1 MLVLQR
7 SFFRILS
14 ICCKVITGSRYL
26 FSTLISCSFDEFLT
40 YRFQLSSA
48 QVSRHPPM
56 EWLFPLRANNGL
68 GSIMILTVPSHAT
81 LRMVTSLM
89 VRAEYRALKMV
100 LGAEIRAKFAV
111 KVWNIVDVMYTQQ
124 NLNLTST
131 VNWNGRSSPFKIRE
145 ASVLWSIRLHTM

>member
-1 MLVLQR
+1 
-7 SFFRILS
+7 
-14 ICCKVITGSRYL
+14 
-26 FSTLISCSFDEFLT
+26 
-40 YRFQLSSA
+40 
-48 QVSRHPPM
+48 
-56 EWLFPLRANNGL
+56 
-68 GSIMILTVPSHAT
+68 MILTVPSHAT

>member
-1 MLVLQR
+1 
-7 SFFRILS
+7 
-14 ICCKVITGSRYL
+14 
-26 FSTLISCSFDEFLT
+26 
-40 YRFQLSSA
+40 
-48 QVSRHPPM
+48 M

-68 GSIMILTVPSHAT
+68 ESIMILTVPSHAT

-100 LGAEIRAKFAV
+100 LGVEIRAKFAV

-131 VNWNGRSSPFKIRE
+131 VTWIGVVTF
-145 ASVLWSIRLHTM
+145 